1 MSVITFL
8 DIKRTFILGNL
19 QQHLSSHL
27 HKEPQHSSF
36 FLAHN
41 QTVTIMLAAGEHDY
55 YYFNYYGTTLL
66 LTIGDTENRAARQFL
81 NSVPEHM
88 FDRLATAIGNTI
100 WGANEYDV
108 QNNLYMTYLSG
119 QAATQRFIEIV
130 STETTF
136 FSLMPFDRICL
147 SFVTFLPFHDI
158 RSR

>member
-1 MSVITFL
+1 
-8 DIKRTFILGNL
+8 
-19 QQHLSSHL
+19 
-27 HKEPQHSSF
+27 
-36 FLAHN
+36 
-41 QTVTIMLAAGEHDY
+41 MLAVGQHDY

-88 FDRLATAIGNTI
+88 FNQLATAIGNAI

-130 STETTF
+130 STESTF
-136 FSLMPFDRICL
+136 FSLVSLATKLLTSRAILLRLWQSVFDEVSTSTL
-147 SFVTFLPFHDI
+147 GLQT
-158 RSR
+158 